1 MFRPHGVR
9 ESRTLPAPPKN
20 SAGLRPAAHD
30 ARSLR
35 FEAQVRPHLGSMLR
49 VARALL
55 HSEDLAWDAVQEVLA
70 RAWQRPEWPA
80 DPGPWLRA
88 LTHLAGRHAR
98 RTLARRARHEERG
111 GSLRPRDE
119 VPSPVL
125 TCERHETCR
134 VLQEA
139 LGELAPEQREVLVL
153 HELEGLAYGDVARR
167 LAVPVG
173 TVRSRLSR
181 ARARLR
187 EVLLRR
193 LRDLDLGLDP

>member
-1 MFRPHGVR
+1 M
-9 ESRTLPAPPKN
+9 
-20 SAGLRPAAHD
+20 RPAARD
-30 ARSLR
+30 TRSER

-55 HSEDLAWDAVQEVLA
+55 HSEDLAWDAVQDVLS
-70 RAWQRPEWPA
+70 RAWQRPELPA

-98 RTLARRARHEERG
+98 RTLARRALHEERG
-111 GSLRPRDE
+111 GHQRPQTE
-119 VPSPVL
+119 LPSPVL

-134 VLQEA
+134 VLQDA
-139 LGELAPEQREVLVL
+139 LRELGPEQREVLVL
-153 HELEGLAYGDVARR
+153 HELEGLAYGEVAQR
-167 LAVPVG
+167 LSVPIG

-181 ARARLR
+181 ARSRLR

-193 LRDLDLGLDP
+193 LSDLDLDP